1 MRFLMLGIVVSFP
14 LVDLFVTAR
23 FARWTGVP
31 MWMWL
36 TGSAIAGLW
45 VLTSERL
52 QFRTRTLAAFRGDYS
67 LMRGVLDS
75 GRRVLAG
82 MLLVVP
88 GVLTDVIALVLLL
101 LPINQRGAF
110 GPQPVAAGRAA
121 YRRERST
128 LDGDYHRLD

>member
-1 MRFLMLGIVVSFP
+1 MRFVMLAIVLLFP
-14 LVDLFVTAR
+14 LVDLLVTAR

-45 VLTSERL
+45 VLANERV
-52 QFRTRTLAAFRGDYS
+52 QFRARALAAFRGDS
-67 LMRGVLDS
+67 LFRGLLDS

-82 MLLVVP
+82 VLLIAP
-88 GVLTDVIALVLLL
+88 GVLSDVLALLLLL

-110 GPQPVAAGRAA
+110 GGPAPVAAGHRGN
-121 YRRERST
+121 RT
-128 LDGDYHRLD
+128 LDGDYRRLD